1 MKKIGLLT
9 MPVKENYG
17 GIIQIAALYAFI
29 ESNGYTPYLIRKK
42 YDEKTLKRLF
52 RWVLSHNPLYFLYDY
67 KNLTKR
73 EKQSS
78 KLQSFINEFFTNKTS
93 WSFNKEQYQKS
104 IQNLDAVIVGSDQ
117 VWRYKYVRSNYKYYF
132 LDYLPSKT
140 KKIAYAASFGVDQ
153 WEGNQETV
161 QKVESL
167 LNQFSAVSVREKSGV
182 DICKDTFHYNKAV
195 HVLDPTF
202 LPEVGFYNN
211 LIDKEKIQKKVS
223 LFSYVLDNSDFVKEV
238 IAHTS
243 KSLNL
248 EVDTIKLTDYKFST
262 NPSIAEWLYHF
273 READFVITDSFHGTV
288 FSILF
293 NKQFVCVG
301 NKKRGYT
308 RFESLLDLL
317 NLKERLIFDYT
328 PENINSLLNNKID
341 YNAVEFLKQKQ
352 IETSKAFLLNS
363 LNNFNE

>member
-1 MKKIGLLT
+1 MKKTGLLT

-17 GIIQIAALYAFI
+17 GIVQIAALYAFL

-42 YDEKTLKRLF
+42 YDESLSKRIF
-52 RWVLSHNPLYFLYDY
+52 RYILSHNPLYFLYDY

-78 KLQSFINEFFTNKTS
+78 KLQSFVEQFFTNKTTL
-93 WSFNKEQYQKS
+93 SFNKEQYQKS
-104 IQNLDAVIVGSDQ
+104 VQNLDAVIVGSDQ
-117 VWRYKYVRSNYKYYF
+117 VWRYKYVGKNYRYYF

-167 LNQFSAVSVREKSGV
+167 LNQFSTVSVREKSGLE
-182 DICKDTFHYNKAV
+182 ICKKTFNCQNAV

-202 LPEVGFYNN
+202 LPEVSFYNN
-211 LIDKEKIQKKVS
+211 LIDKEKIQKKVR
-223 LFSYVLDNSDFVKEV
+223 LFSYVLDNSDFVKEA
-238 IAHTS
+238 ITHTS

-248 EVDTIKLTDYKFST
+248 EVDTIKLTDYKFSA

-293 NKQFVCVG
+293 KKQFICVG
-301 NKKRGYT
+301 NKKRGYS
-308 RFESLLDLL
+308 RFESLLELL

-328 PENINSLLNNKID
+328 PENLNKLLKNKID
-341 YNAVEFLKQKQ
+341 YNAVRVLKQKQ
-352 IETSKAFLLNS
+352 IEISKDFLLNG
-363 LNNFNE
+363 LKNG